1 MAAPPPRRDEITTKR
16 ALELIDSSSQGTKYE
31 IFRFIMCF
39 SFVTYIFVIVIS
51 KYLHS
56 NKIYLKKYENKL

>member
-16 ALELIDSSSQGTKYE
+16 ALELIDLSSQGTKYE

-51 KYLHS
+51 VIES
-56 NKIYLKKYENKL
+56 N